1 MKLFIAKTYV
11 PMCIY
16 VYMCNKWEKYARNNA
31 YNCFWE
37 VEKLKT
43 ESFSISIFR
52 IFPINMTSDLYSCT
66 TCFFGKCHIALEK
79 NITGK

>member
-31 YNCFWE
+31 YNCF
-37 VEKLKT
+37 
-43 ESFSISIFR
+43 
-52 IFPINMTSDLYSCT
+52 
-66 TCFFGKCHIALEK
+66 
-79 NITGK
+79 